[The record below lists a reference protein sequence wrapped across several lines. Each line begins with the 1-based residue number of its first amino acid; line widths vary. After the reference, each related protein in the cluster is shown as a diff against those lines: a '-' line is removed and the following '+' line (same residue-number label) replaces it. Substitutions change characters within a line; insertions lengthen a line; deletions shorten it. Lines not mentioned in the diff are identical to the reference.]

1 MTTLNFYNNNP
12 WQNLL
17 NQGLCMLGGNSSA
30 FGVGTFGFGSLGNV
44 SDSYFNQMAAYSVV
58 NSVFS
63 TINQAV
69 SSNQSTRENK
79 NVTYENNKNQI
90 QNIDKQIADL
100 NAEKANPKVDA
111 KYDTDIKAAESAH
124 ETLVQSQSSLKAEVN
139 SLDTKINA
147 ETDKTNK
154 EELQKQKAKKEAKL
168 KELEDQIKTAK
179 AKVDDANQA
188 KTDAIEAK
196 KAEIDEKIKALEAQK
211 AELQAD
217 VDNYELDKADG
228 KKLQRT
234 SKDKYNAYL
243 NNNGYVNENGSYT
256 KRDLRTAVNRFMNG
270 LSNSTD
276 KYKAAKNVITIYNRL
291 SSEDKTAIL
300 KQAAEIANK
309 YVKEHNEDGSEK

>member
-30 FGVGTFGFGSLGNV
+30 FGVGTFGFGSMGNV

-79 NVTYENNKNQI
+79 NITYENNKNQI
-90 QNIDKQIADL
+90 ENIDKQIADL
-100 NAEKANPKVDA
+100 KKANPKVDT
-111 KYDTDIKAAESAH
+111 KYDTDIKTAESAH
-124 ETLVQSQSSLKAEVN
+124 ETLVQSQSSLKAEVKD
-139 SLDTKINA
+139 LETQINN
-147 ETDKTNK
+147 ETDATKKNVLKEKKARKEIELEELPKQIEEADAKVKAAEKAKTN
-154 EELQKQKAKKEAKL
+154 AKEAK
-168 KELEDQIKTAK
+168 Q
-179 AKVDDANQA
+179 
-188 KTDAIEAK
+188 
-196 KAEIDEKIKALEAQK
+196 AEINEKIKALEAQK

-234 SKDKYNAYL
+234 SEDKYNAYL
-243 NNNGYVNENGSYT
+243 NNNGYINENGSYT

>member
-17 NQGLCMLGGNSSA
+17 NQGLGMLGGNSSA
-30 FGVGTFGFGSLGNV
+30 FGVGTFGFGSMGNV

-90 QNIDKQIADL
+90 ENIDKQITDL
-100 NAEKANPKVDA
+100 KKANPKVDA
-111 KYDTDIKAAESAH
+111 KYDTDIETAEAKVTNANTKV
-124 ETLVQSQSSLKAEVN
+124 ETLKNE
-139 SLDTKINA
+139 
-147 ETDKTNK
+147 
-154 EELQKQKAKKEAKL
+154 L
-168 KELEDQIKTAK
+168 KELEEKPGEEKDPKKIKDKQAELDKAIKAQTAAKNEEEKAIQAK
-179 AKVDDANQA
+179 A
-188 KTDAIEAK
+188 DAIEAK

-217 VDNYELDKADG
+217 IDNYELDKADG

-234 SKDKYNAYL
+234 SEDKYNAYL
-243 NNNGYVNENGSYT
+243 NENGYVNENGSYT
-256 KRDLRTAVNRFMNG
+256 KRDLRTAVNRFMSG

-291 SSEDKTAIL
+291 SSEDKTALL

>member
-12 WQNLL
+12 WQSLL
-17 NQGLCMLGGNSSA
+17 NQGLGMLGGNSSA
-30 FGVGTFGFGSLGNV
+30 FGVGTFGFGSMGNV

-79 NVTYENNKNQI
+79 NITYENNKNQI
-90 QNIDKQIADL
+90 ENIDKQIADL
-100 NAEKANPKVDA
+100 KKANPKVDT
-111 KYDTDIKAAESAH
+111 KYDTDIKTAESAH
-124 ETLVQSQSSLKAEVN
+124 ETLVQSQSSLKAEVKD
-139 SLDTKINA
+139 LETQINN
-147 ETDKTNK
+147 ETDATKKNVLKEKKARKEIELEELPKQIEEADAKVKAAEKAKTN
-154 EELQKQKAKKEAKL
+154 AKEAK
-168 KELEDQIKTAK
+168 Q
-179 AKVDDANQA
+179 
-188 KTDAIEAK
+188 
-196 KAEIDEKIKALEAQK
+196 AEINEKIKALEAQK

-234 SKDKYNAYL
+234 SEDKYNAYL
-243 NNNGYVNENGSYT
+243 NNNGYINENGSYT

>member
-30 FGVGTFGFGSLGNV
+30 FGVGGNV
-44 SDSYFNQMAAYSVV
+44 SDSYFNQMALYSVT

-90 QNIDKQIADL
+90 ENIDKQITDL
-100 NAEKANPKVDA
+100 KKANPKVDA
-111 KYDTDIKAAESAH
+111 KYDANIENAKSAH
-124 ETLVQSQSSLKAEVN
+124 ATLVQSQSSLTAEIKD
-139 SLDTKINA
+139 LEIQIKA
-147 ETDKTNK
+147 ETDETKKKVLK
-154 EELQKQKAKKEAKL
+154 EEKARKEIELGKLPKQIEEADAKVKEAEK
-168 KELEDQIKTAK
+168 
-179 AKVDDANQA
+179 A
-188 KTDAIEAK
+188 KTDAKEAK
-196 KAEIDEKIKALEAQK
+196 QAEIDEKIKALEAQK

-228 KKLQRT
+228 RKLQRT
-234 SKDKYNAYL
+234 SENKYNTYL

-256 KRDLRTAVNRFMNG
+256 KRDLRTAVNRFMSG

>member
-12 WQNLL
+12 WQSLL
-17 NQGLCMLGGNSSA
+17 NQGLGMLGGNSSA
-30 FGVGTFGFGSLGNV
+30 FGVGTFGFGSMGNV
-44 SDSYFNQMAAYSVV
+44 SDSYFDQMAAYSVV

-90 QNIDKQIADL
+90 ENIDKQIADL
-100 NAEKANPKVDA
+100 NAEKANPKVDT
-111 KYDTDIKAAESAH
+111 KYDTDIKTAEANAK
-124 ETLVQSQSSLKAEVN
+124 TAN
-139 SLDTKINA
+139 TKVENL
-147 ETDKTNK
+147 E
-154 EELQKQKAKKEAKL
+154 EELDALNAKPDDKKDQTQINTTKAKLDKAIKAQTAAKN
-168 KELEDQIKTAK
+168 EEEK
-179 AKVDDANQA
+179 AIQA
-188 KTDAIEAK
+188 KTDAKKAK
-196 KAEIDEKIKALEAQK
+196 QAEIDEKIKALEAQK

-228 KKLQRT
+228 RKLQRT
-234 SKDKYNAYL
+234 SEDKYNAYL

-256 KRDLRTAVNRFMNG
+256 KRDLRTAVNRFMKG

>member
-17 NQGLCMLGGNSSA
+17 NQGLGMLGGNSSA
-30 FGVGTFGFGSLGNV
+30 FGVGTFGFGSMGNV

-69 SSNQSTRENK
+69 SSNRSTRENK
-79 NVTYENNKNQI
+79 NVTYENNKNEI

-100 NAEKANPKVDA
+100 KKANPKVDA

-147 ETDKTNK
+147 ETDKTKK
-154 EELQKQKAKKEAKL
+154 EELQKQKAEKEAKL
-168 KELEDQIKTAK
+168 KELEEQIKTAK

-188 KTDAIEAK
+188 KTNAKEAK
-196 KAEIDEKIKALEAQK
+196 QAEINEKIKALEAQK

-234 SKDKYNAYL
+234 SEDKYNAYL
-243 NNNGYVNENGSYT
+243 NENGYVNENGSYT
-256 KRDLRTAVNRFMNG
+256 KRDLRTAVNRFMKG

>member
-30 FGVGTFGFGSLGNV
+30 FRVGGNV

-90 QNIDKQIADL
+90 ENIDKQIADL
-100 NAEKANPKVDA
+100 KKANPKVDT
-111 KYDTDIKAAESAH
+111 KYDTDIKTAESAH
-124 ETLVQSQSSLKAEVN
+124 ETLVQSQRSLTTEIKDLEIQI
-139 SLDTKINA
+139 KA
-147 ETDKTNK
+147 ETDETKKKVLK
-154 EELQKQKAKKEAKL
+154 EKKARKEIELETLPKQIKEA
-168 KELEDQIKTAK
+168 D
-179 AKVDDANQA
+179 AKVKVAEKA
-188 KTDAIEAK
+188 KTDAKEAK
-196 KAEIDEKIKALEAQK
+196 QAEIDEKIKALEAQK

-234 SKDKYNAYL
+234 SEDKYNAYL

>member
-12 WQNLL
+12 WQSLL
-17 NQGLCMLGGNSSA
+17 NQGLGMLGGNSSA
-30 FGVGTFGFGSLGNV
+30 FGVGTFGFGNMGNV
-44 SDSYFNQMAAYSVV
+44 SDSYFDQMAAYSVV

-90 QNIDKQIADL
+90 ENIDKQITDL
-100 NAEKANPKVDA
+100 KKANPKVDA

-124 ETLVQSQSSLKAEVN
+124 ETLVQSQSSLKAEVKD
-139 SLDTKINA
+139 LETQIKA
-147 ETDKTNK
+147 ETDETKKKVLK
-154 EELQKQKAKKEAKL
+154 EEKARKEIELGKLPKQIEK
-168 KELEDQIKTAK
+168 AK

-188 KTDAIEAK
+188 KADAIEAK

-217 VDNYELDKADG
+217 VDHYELDKADG
-228 KKLQRT
+228 RKLQRT
-234 SKDKYNAYL
+234 SEDKYNAYL
-243 NNNGYVNENGSYT
+243 NENGYVNENGSYT
-256 KRDLRTAVNRFMNG
+256 KRDLRTAVNRFMSG

>member
-12 WQNLL
+12 WQSLL
-17 NQGLCMLGGNSSA
+17 NQGLGMLGGNSSA
-30 FGVGTFGFGSLGNV
+30 FGVGTFGFGNMGNV
-44 SDSYFNQMAAYSVV
+44 SDSYFDQMAAYSVV

-90 QNIDKQIADL
+90 ENIDKQIADL
-100 NAEKANPKVDA
+100 NAEKANPKVDT
-111 KYDTDIKAAESAH
+111 KYDTDIKTAEANVK
-124 ETLVQSQSSLKAEVN
+124 TA
-139 SLDTKINA
+139 
-147 ETDKTNK
+147 DKKVEN
-154 EELQKQKAKKEAKL
+154 LQNEL
-168 KELEDQIKTAK
+168 KELKEKTGEDGDQTQINTKK
-179 AKVDDANQA
+179 AALDKAIEAQTDAENEVKAANQA
-188 KTDAIEAK
+188 KTDAKKAK
-196 KAEIDEKIKALEAQK
+196 QAEIDEKIKALEAQK

-234 SKDKYNAYL
+234 SEDKYNAYL

-256 KRDLRTAVNRFMNG
+256 KRDLRTAVNRFMKG

-291 SSEDKTAIL
+291 SSEDKTALL

>member
-12 WQNLL
+12 WQSLL
-17 NQGLCMLGGNSSA
+17 NQGLGMLGGNSSA
-30 FGVGTFGFGSLGNV
+30 FGVGTFGFGNMGNV
-44 SDSYFNQMAAYSVV
+44 SDSYFDQMAAYSVV

-90 QNIDKQIADL
+90 ESIDKQIADL
-100 NAEKANPKVDA
+100 KKANPKVDA
-111 KYDTDIKAAESAH
+111 KYDTDIKTAQSAY
-124 ETLVQSQSSLKAEVN
+124 ETLVQSQSSLTTEVN
-139 SLDTKINA
+139 DLETQIKA
-147 ETDKTNK
+147 ETDETKKNVLK
-154 EELQKQKAKKEAKL
+154 EKKARKEIELETLPKQIKEADAKVKAAEKAKDDAKEAK
-168 KELEDQIKTAK
+168 Q
-179 AKVDDANQA
+179 
-188 KTDAIEAK
+188 
-196 KAEIDEKIKALEAQK
+196 AEIDEKIKALEAQK

-234 SKDKYNAYL
+234 SEDKYNAYL

-256 KRDLRTAVNRFMNG
+256 KRDLRTAVNRFMKG

>member
-12 WQNLL
+12 WQSLL
-17 NQGLCMLGGNSSA
+17 NQGLGMLGGNSSA
-30 FGVGTFGFGSLGNV
+30 FGVGKFGFGSMGNV
-44 SDSYFNQMAAYSVV
+44 SDSYFDQMAAYSVV

-90 QNIDKQIADL
+90 ENIDKQITDL
-100 NAEKANPKVDA
+100 KKANPKVDA
-111 KYDTDIKAAESAH
+111 KYDTDIETAKSAH

-139 SLDTKINA
+139 DLETQIKA
-147 ETDKTNK
+147 ETDETKKKVLK
-154 EELQKQKAKKEAKL
+154 EEKARKEIELGKLPKQIEKADAKVKEAEKAK
-168 KELEDQIKTAK
+168 
-179 AKVDDANQA
+179 DDA
-188 KTDAIEAK
+188 TDAK
-196 KAEIDEKIKALEAQK
+196 QAEIDEKIKALEAQK

-234 SKDKYNAYL
+234 SEDKYNAYL

-256 KRDLRTAVNRFMNG
+256 KRDLRTAVNRFMSG

>member
-12 WQNLL
+12 WQSLL
-17 NQGLCMLGGNSSA
+17 NQGLGMLGGNSSA
-30 FGVGTFGFGSLGNV
+30 FGVGTFGFGSMGNV

-90 QNIDKQIADL
+90 ENIDKQITDL
-100 NAEKANPKVDA
+100 KKANPKVDA
-111 KYDTDIKAAESAH
+111 KYDTDIETAEAKVTNANTKV
-124 ETLVQSQSSLKAEVN
+124 ETLKN
-139 SLDTKINA
+139 
-147 ETDKTNK
+147 
-154 EELQKQKAKKEAKL
+154 ELQALEAQTGDKKDQKEIEAKQA
-168 KELEDQIKTAK
+168 ELDKAIEAQTA
-179 AKVDDANQA
+179 AKNEVEKANQA
-188 KTDAIEAK
+188 KANAKEAK
-196 KAEIDEKIKALEAQK
+196 QAEINEKIKALEAQK

-234 SKDKYNAYL
+234 SEDKYNAYL

-256 KRDLRTAVNRFMNG
+256 KRDLRTAVNRFMKG

>member
-12 WQNLL
+12 WQSLL
-17 NQGLCMLGGNSSA
+17 NQGLSMLG
-30 FGVGTFGFGSLGNV
+30 GNV
-44 SDSYFNQMAAYSVV
+44 SDSNFNQMALYSVT

-90 QNIDKQIADL
+90 ENIDKQIADL

-111 KYDTDIKAAESAH
+111 KYDTDIKTAEANVK
-124 ETLVQSQSSLKAEVN
+124 TA
-139 SLDTKINA
+139 
-147 ETDKTNK
+147 DKKVEN
-154 EELQKQKAKKEAKL
+154 LQNEL
-168 KELEDQIKTAK
+168 KELKEKTGEDGDQTQINTKK
-179 AKVDDANQA
+179 AALDKAIEAQTDAENEVKAANQA
-188 KTDAIEAK
+188 KTDAKKAK
-196 KAEIDEKIKALEAQK
+196 QAEIDEKIKALEAQK

-228 KKLQRT
+228 RKLQRT
-234 SKDKYNAYL
+234 SEKKYNTYL
-243 NNNGYVNENGSYT
+243 NNNGYVNEDRSYT
-256 KRDLRTAVNRFMNG
+256 KRDLRTAVNRFMKG

-291 SSEDKTAIL
+291 SSEDKTALL

>member
-30 FGVGTFGFGSLGNV
+30 FRVGGNV

-90 QNIDKQIADL
+90 ESIDKQIADL
-100 NAEKANPKVDA
+100 KKANPKVDA

-124 ETLVQSQSSLKAEVN
+124 ETLVQSQRSLKAEVS
-139 SLDTKINA
+139 SLDTKIKA
-147 ETDKTNK
+147 ETDETTKGKLQTQKSEK
-154 EELQKQKAKKEAKL
+154 ETEL

-188 KTDAIEAK
+188 KTDAKEAK
-196 KAEIDEKIKALEAQK
+196 QAEIDEKIKALEAQK

-228 KKLQRT
+228 RKLQRT
-234 SKDKYNAYL
+234 SEDKYNAYL